1 MTAILSNLQ
10 AIRLAIMRAAEDAN
24 RNPSGVHLLA
34 VSKTFPAAAVREAYV
49 AGQFAFGENYV
60 QEALQK
66 IAELSDLPLEWH
78 FIGPLQSNKTRVIA
92 ENFAWVHSV
101 SNIKVAQR
109 LSAQRPPHLPELN
122 VCLQV
127 NISGEASKSGAEP
140 AELMQLASE
149 VAQLPR
155 IKLRGLMAIP
165 APTEEPELQ
174 REPFAKMKRLLNELN
189 NQGVSM
195 DTLSMG
201 MSHDF
206 ASAIQEG
213 STIIRIGTAI
223 FGARHY
229 GERS

>member
-10 AIRLAIMRAAEDAN
+10 AIRLAITRAAEDAN
-24 RNPSGVHLLA
+24 RDPSGVHLLA
-34 VSKTFPAAAVREAYV
+34 VSKTFSAAAVREAYL
-49 AGQFAFGENYV
+49 AGQVAFGENYV

-66 IAELSDLPLEWH
+66 MAELSDLPLEWH
-78 FIGPLQSNKTRVIA
+78 FIGPIQSNKTRVIA

-101 SNIKVAQR
+101 CNIKVAER
-109 LSAQRPPHLPELN
+109 LSAQRPPQLPALN

-127 NISGEASKSGAEP
+127 NISGETSKSGVAPEE
-140 AELMQLASE
+140 AILLAKA
-149 VAQLPR
+149 VAQLPH

-165 APTEEPELQ
+165 APMEDAELQ
-174 REPFAKMKRLLNELN
+174 RESFAQMNRLQSEIKNL
-189 NQGVSM
+189 GVEV

-206 ASAIQEG
+206 VEAVQEG
-213 STIIRIGTAI
+213 STIVRIGTAI